1 MLIISHREK
10 NKNQEFDRFFEAKFN
25 EHIIKHFHL
34 ESDNLNASVTI
45 TSSGIEN
52 LLSLHYHYH
61 KQHFHLH
68 FQGMNIYESA
78 SKLISELEDVI
89 RKNKKN
95 RLARV
100 DRRDT
105 RQVKT
110 FLKAS

>member
-1 MLIISHREK
+1 MLIISHRDK
-10 NKNQEFDRFFEAKFN
+10 NKNQEFDYFFETKFN
-25 EHIIKHFHL
+25 EHIIKHFHI
-34 ESDNLNASVTI
+34 ENDNMNARLTI
-45 TSSGIEN
+45 TNSGIEN
-52 LLSLHYHYH
+52 LLTLHYHYH

-68 FQGMNIYESA
+68 SQGMNIYESA

-95 RLARV
+95 RLARF

-105 RQVKT
+105 RQMKT